1 VKDARPAVLL
11 VVALAALLRLPVLP
25 GPLHPDE
32 AAVVADVR
40 EGRWQASYAR
50 ETDHGEVRDE
60 GTYVWL
66 AAPAIALGDGLGL
79 PVEASARLPAALA
92 GLALVVGTFALV
104 RDLAGPRT
112 AVLGALL
119 VALEPWAVHASRLA
133 LRGVLVPPLV
143 VWGLWSLGRRP
154 WSSALSGGLLLAA
167 AAATYPPARLV
178 VPPLAL
184 AWVLALPGPRRPRLL
199 ALLPLGLVFAALL
212 PWTLSSAR
220 LAQVWAPRGVGRGW
234 ILHYYTRFL
243 WSGATSRGF
252 APEGVGLLLR
262 VEAPLLCAGLVALAA
277 RRHARLLVWLA
288 LFPAA
293 AALTTD
299 APNALR
305 AVLGLPLLAIV
316 GAVGAVALL
325 RRLPPR
331 ALPVLLLVLAGD
343 GLLAQ
348 ARYRRDH
355 LEGQARFYY
364 AGRRELALALERE
377 ARGGALLVEAP
388 FVRAY
393 VESYAPHLAR
403 RSTGEG
409 LVVGEGPVVGR
420 ARLVDDRGGAWT
432 ISAAAEPAGRR

>member
-1 VKDARPAVLL
+1 MKDARPALLL

-32 AAVVADVR
+32 AAVAADVR
-40 EGRWQASYAR
+40 AGRWQASYAR

-66 AAPAIALGDGLGL
+66 AAPAVALGDRLGL
-79 PVEASARLPAALA
+79 PVEASTRLPAALA
-92 GLALVVGTFALV
+92 GLALVAGTFFLV

-112 AVLGALL
+112 AVLAALL

-143 VWGLWSLGRRP
+143 VWGLWLMRRRP
-154 WSSALSGGLLLAA
+154 WPGGLLLAA

-184 AWVLALPGPRRPRLL
+184 AWVLLQPGPRRPRLL

-220 LAQVWAPRGVGRGW
+220 LAQVWAPRGVARGW
-234 ILHYYTRFL
+234 ALHYSTRFL

-252 APEGVGLLLR
+252 APEGVGLLLL
-262 VEAPLLCAGLVALAA
+262 VEAPLLVAGLVALVA
-277 RRHARLLVWLA
+277 RRHARLLAWLA

-293 AALTTD
+293 AALTVD
-299 APNALR
+299 VPNALR

-316 GAVGAVALL
+316 GAVGAAALL

-331 ALPVLLLVLAGD
+331 ALLLLLLVVAANGV
-343 GLLAQ
+343 AAH

-355 LEGQARFYY
+355 LEGQGRFYY

-377 ARGGALLVEAP
+377 ARCGALLVEAP

-393 VESYAPHLAR
+393 VETYAPGQAR
-403 RSTGEG
+403 RSTGGG
-409 LVVGEGPVVGR
+409 LVVGEGPVARR
-420 ARLVDDRGGAWT
+420 ASLADERGGAWT
-432 ISAAAEPAGRR
+432 ISAAAGPAGRR

>member
-1 VKDARPAVLL
+1 MKDARPAVLL

-40 EGRWQASYAR
+40 QGRWQASYAR

-60 GTYVWL
+60 GAYVWL
-66 AAPAIALGDGLGL
+66 AAPAIGLGDALGL

-92 GLALVVGTFALV
+92 GLALVAGTFALA
-104 RDLAGPRT
+104 RDLFGPRT
-112 AVLGALL
+112 AVLAALL
-119 VALEPWAVHASRLA
+119 VAFEPWAVHASRLA

-143 VWGLWSLGRRP
+143 VWGLVLLRRRP
-154 WSSALSGGLLLAA
+154 WPSALSGGLLLSA

-184 AWVLALPGPRRPRLL
+184 AWAWPSRPRLL

-212 PWTLSSAR
+212 PWTLSGAR
-220 LAQVWAPRGVGRGW
+220 LAQVWAPGGALRGW
-234 ILHYYTRFL
+234 ALHYSTRFL

-262 VEAPLLCAGLVALAA
+262 AEAPLLLAGLGTLLA
-277 RRHARLLVWLA
+277 RRHLRLLAWLL

-299 APNALR
+299 VPNALR
-305 AVLGLPLLAIV
+305 AVLGLPLLALV
-316 GAVGAVALL
+316 GAVGAAALL
-325 RRLPPR
+325 RRSR
-331 ALPVLLLVLAGD
+331 ARAALLLLLLVLSAE
-343 GLLAQ
+343 GLLAH
-348 ARYRRDH
+348 ARYRRGH
-355 LEGQARFYY
+355 LEGQGRFYY

-377 ARGGALLVEAP
+377 ARAGALIVDAP

-393 VESYAPHLAR
+393 VEAYAPGLAR
-403 RSTGEG
+403 RSTADG
-409 LVVGEGPVVGR
+409 LVVGDGPVVGR
-420 ARLVDDRGGAWT
+420 ATLVDERGAAWT
-432 ISAAAEPAGRR
+432 ISAAGPADRR